1 MWVQMLI
8 VLVANSLLLL
18 VSRTKGLAP
27 TLMGA
32 FQGPNIKFTI
42 YSLSDKMT
50 QLINIRGGGNYNENK
65 RVAVKF
71 IINSFILC

>member
-50 QLINIRGGGNYNENK
+50 QLINIRGGNYNENK

>member
-1 MWVQMLI
+1 MFKSAQSAIPTLALMWIMWVQMLI

-50 QLINIRGGGNYNENK
+50 QLINIRGGGE
-65 RVAVKF
+65 
-71 IINSFILC
+71 L